1 MKRRD
6 ILVHACCGPCSTS
19 SIERMLGEGW
29 NPVLYFSNSNI
40 FPFEEAQK
48 RFDELMKVAKI
59 YELEVIRE
67 IYDHESWLKAIRG
80 FEKEQEGGER
90 CRNCFA
96 YNLAEAN
103 AKAIQLGFD
112 HFTTTLTVSR
122 FKHSPTIFAVG
133 KQYERFEAIDFK
145 KQGGFERS
153 NILSR
158 EYGLYRQQYCGCEFS
173 IRP

>member
-1 MKRRD
+1 
-6 ILVHACCGPCSTS
+6 
-19 SIERMLGEGW
+19 MLKEGW

-48 RFDELMKVAKI
+48 RFAELMKVARI
-59 YELEVIRE
+59 YELEMIRRC
-67 IYDHESWLKAIRG
+67 DHESWLLAIQG
-80 FEKEQEGGER
+80 FERREGGER
-90 CRNCFA
+90 CKRCFA

-103 AKAIQLGFD
+103 AKAAELGFN

-122 FKHSPTIFAVG
+122 FKDSPMIFAVG
-133 KQYERFEAIDFK
+133 ERYERFEPIDFK

-153 NILSR
+153 NVLSK

-173 IRP
+173 IRS

>member
-1 MKRRD
+1 
-6 ILVHACCGPCSTS
+6 
-19 SIERMLGEGW
+19 MLKEGW

-48 RFDELMKVAKI
+48 RFAELMKVARI
-59 YELEVIRE
+59 YELEMIRE
-67 IYDHESWLKAIRG
+67 MYDHESWLLAIQG
-80 FEKEQEGGER
+80 FEKEREGGER
-90 CRNCFA
+90 CKRCFA

-103 AKAIQLGFD
+103 AKAAELGFN

-122 FKHSPTIFAVG
+122 FKDSPMIFAVG
-133 KQYERFEAIDFK
+133 ERYERFEPIDFK

-153 NILSR
+153 NVLSK

-173 IRP
+173 IRS